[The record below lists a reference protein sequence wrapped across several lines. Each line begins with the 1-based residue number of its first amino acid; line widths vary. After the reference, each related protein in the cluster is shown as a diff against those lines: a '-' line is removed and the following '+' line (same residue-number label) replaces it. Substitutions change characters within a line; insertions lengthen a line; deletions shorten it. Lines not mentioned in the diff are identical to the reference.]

1 MAASI
6 NSTSAVVKE
15 LAGLLVAVAGE
26 SVTMVKRT
34 VPEQSLKLKQRGEW
48 EIYLEFLKLLFDLA
62 DRLSV
67 FHIPIS
73 EQPHFMQTLEETITQ
88 QLNTMLEPALG
99 PQSDEMEIFL
109 TITQAVA
116 EGRHQYERFRFPV
129 IEESEVRQQYLQ
141 FFSQRIAGLMDAPDN
156 GMVLSA
162 ASLCATAAIPA
173 IKAVLAGA
181 GSPDAADQPADV
193 AARTKSGSDAE
204 PLRPGGPG
212 LGKEIKLL
220 SIISTVE
227 GEQVETRWGLHPR
240 FRQDLQPEQVQEL
253 TRTMNRVTQILGHR
267 YAAVAFSTEWAPWNR
282 IGHA

>member
-1 MAASI
+1 
-6 NSTSAVVKE
+6 VVKE

-67 FHIPIS
+67 FHIPVS

-99 PQSDEMEIFL
+99 SQSDEMEIFL

-141 FFSQRIAGLMDAPDN
+141 SFSQRIAGLMDAPDN

-162 ASLCATAAIPA
+162 ATLCATAAIPA

-181 GSPDAADQPADV
+181 GSPDAADQPADA

-204 PLRPGGPG
+204 RRRPGGPG

-220 SIISTVE
+220 SIISTIE

-240 FRQDLQPEQVQEL
+240 FKQDLQPEQVQEL

>member
-6 NSTSAVVKE
+6 NPTSAVVKE

-48 EIYLEFLKLLFDLA
+48 GLYLEFLKLLFDLA

-67 FHIPIS
+67 FHIPVS

-99 PQSDEMEIFL
+99 SQSDEMEIFL

-129 IEESEVRQQYLQ
+129 IEESEVKQQYLQ
-141 FFSQRIAGLMDAPDN
+141 SFSQRIAGLMDAPDN

-162 ASLCATAAIPA
+162 ATLCATAAIPA

-181 GSPDAADQPADV
+181 GSPDAADQPADA

-204 PLRPGGPG
+204 RRRPGGPG

-220 SIISTVE
+220 SIISTIE

-240 FRQDLQPEQVQEL
+240 FKQDLQPEQVQEL

-267 YAAVAFSTEWAPWNR
+267 YAAVGFSTEWAPWNR